1 MTLEDEYRRHAVDSF
16 RLARKQPDTADKN
29 RLLVMA
35 EAWLD
40 LADRIAGRIPKWRA
54 TVDHPLV
61 EKVLGPDQPK
71 VS

>member
-1 MTLEDEYRRHAVDSF
+1 MGLEQDYRKYAGHSLE
-16 RLARKQPDTADKN
+16 LARKQPNSADKR

-40 LADRIAGRIPKWRA
+40 LADRIAGRAKRSV

-61 EKVLGPDQPK
+61 EQALGPSSRP
-71 VS
+71 SH

>member
-1 MTLEDEYRRHAVDSF
+1 MTLGDEYRKHAVDLF
-16 RLARKQPDTADKN
+16 RLARKQTDAADQN

-40 LADRIAGRIPKWRA
+40 LADRIAGRIPKRRA

-61 EKVLGPDQPK
+61 EKVLGPDQPRAN
-71 VS
+71 

>member
-1 MTLEDEYRRHAVDSF
+1 MSLEDEYRKHAAESFKLASKQSDS
-16 RLARKQPDTADKN
+16 ADKN

-40 LADRIAGRIPKWRA
+40 LADRIAERIKKWRA

-61 EKVLGPDQPK
+61 EKVLGPDEPK
-71 VS
+71 TD